1 MEFAII
7 GILALIAGYFFIKK
21 FTSIDRYFFSGGDP
35 DYEPSGDRY
44 LMLSIIIGALGS
56 AAYFGN
62 KLFYWDLNPK
72 AIIYM
77 AASCVATIT
86 FMAMIYA
93 IAFYERPA
101 MCFGKCVF
109 MLFTCLIG
117 AAMGVAGSVILFVIV
132 VLWLILAVLGSA
144 ISGNPDKV
152 KVKSNDMIGSIF
164 GGEKTLTHESGD
176 IYRDSSG
183 HHYEKNGSD
192 FTQID

>member
-56 AAYFGN
+56 AVYFGN
-62 KLFYWDLNPK
+62 EIFSWHMNPK
-72 AIIYM
+72 SLGFLIAGAVAAVAFMSMIYM
-77 AASCVATIT
+77 
-86 FMAMIYA
+86 
-93 IAFYERPA
+93 IALYKSPGK
-101 MCFGKCVF
+101 CFGKCVF
-109 MLFTCLIG
+109 MLFSCIIG
-117 AAMGVAGSVILFVIV
+117 ALMGVAGSAIV
-132 VLWLILAVLGSA
+132 FAIVAIWLILAVLGSA